1 MAGIMAYGAY
11 IPWLRLE
18 RKLIAE
24 SCGIPGAP
32 GEIAVANFD
41 EDSITMAVEA
51 ARDCIQDDPEGVGGL
66 FFASTT
72 APYATKSSAT
82 VVAAVLDLDG
92 ASATADFGAS
102 LGSALTAL
110 IAAAGAVDSGSAE
123 SVLVAAS

>member
-24 SCGIPGAP
+24 SWGIPGAP

-41 EDSITMAVEA
+41 EDSITMGVEA

-66 FFASTT
+66 YFASTT
-72 APYATKSSAT
+72 APYAAKSSAT
-82 VVAAVLDLDG
+82 VVAAVLDLKSD
-92 ASATADFGAS
+92 AATADFGAS
-102 LGSALTAL
+102 LARSSTAATIVALDL
-110 IAAAGAVDSGSAE
+110 AA
-123 SVLVAAS
+123 